1 MQHRTRVVLAGAI
14 GNLLEWYDF
23 GLYGLLAP
31 VLASL
36 FFPGHNRIAS
46 LLAIYGGFAGGF
58 AMRPIGAIV
67 LGHLGDRVGR
77 RFVLT
82 LSVLLMGIATVA
94 VGILPTYAV
103 VGIWAPILLI
113 LIRLF
118 QGFSVGGEFVDSVT
132 YLVEVVPPGRRGIA
146 GSVANI
152 GSTAGM
158 LLAAG
163 IAAAVTTWAGSA
175 RLNAWAWRLP
185 FLIGGIIAS
194 AAYLLRRHL
203 PETAHQAQ
211 KKDQVQKQAQAQ
223 KIEQRES
230 PLLLAIREQPGVML
244 ACVLFTSGY
253 GIANYLIMVF
263 LPTYAHEFGHV
274 TVRQALLINTVGQAV
289 AFFAVP
295 LSGWISDRV
304 LSRRTILAL
313 AFIAQAAFSWEA
325 FRLAQHAGLAGLWA
339 SQLTLALLLAIVMG
353 TAPAML
359 AEQFRAGYRVSAHAV
374 TFNIGIGIAG
384 GTAPMVAVA
393 LIQAFSNTM
402 VPAAY
407 LIAAAVLSAISVLAL
422 HENTRAAL
430 D

>member
-31 VLASL
+31 VLAAL

-94 VGILPTYAV
+94 VGILPTYAA

-132 YLVEVVPPGRRGIA
+132 YLVEVVPPRRRGIA

-185 FLIGGIIAS
+185 FLIGGIVAA
-194 AAYLLRRHL
+194 AAYFLRRHL
-203 PETAHQAQ
+203 PETAHQPQ
-211 KKDQVQKQAQAQ
+211 KKQGQAQ
-223 KIEQRES
+223 KSGQRES
-230 PLLLAIREQPGVML
+230 PLRLAIREQPRVML
-244 ACVLFTSGY
+244 ACILFTSGY

-289 AFFAVP
+289 AFLAVP
-295 LSGWISDRV
+295 LSGWLSDRI

-313 AFIAQAAFSWEA
+313 AFIAQAACSWEA
-325 FRLAQHAGLAGLWA
+325 FRLAQRAGLAGLWA

-353 TAPAML
+353 AAPAML
-359 AEQFRAGYRVSAHAV
+359 AEQFRAGYRVTAHAV

-407 LIAAAVLSAISVLAL
+407 LIAAGILSAISVLAL
-422 HENTRAAL
+422 HENSRAAL

>member
-67 LGHLGDRVGR
+67 LGHLGDRIGR

-94 VGILPTYAV
+94 VGILPTYAS

-132 YLVEVVPPGRRGIA
+132 YLVEVVPPQRRGIA

-163 IAAAVTTWAGSA
+163 MAAAVTTWAGSA

-185 FLIGGIIAS
+185 FLIGGIVAA
-194 AAYLLRRHL
+194 AAYFLRRHL
-203 PETAHQAQ
+203 PETAHQDRAQ
-211 KKDQVQKQAQAQ
+211 KS
-223 KIEQRES
+223 EQRES
-230 PLLLAIREQPGVML
+230 PLRLAIREQPGVML

-289 AFFAVP
+289 AFLAVP
-295 LSGWISDRV
+295 LSGWISDRI

-325 FRLAQHAGLAGLWA
+325 FRLAQHVGLAGLWA

-353 TAPAML
+353 AAPAML

-374 TFNIGIGIAG
+374 TFNIGIGVAG

-422 HENTRAAL
+422 HENSRAAL

>member
-1 MQHRTRVVLAGAI
+1 MQHKSRVVLAGAI

-36 FFPGHNRIAS
+36 FFPGHNRMAS
-46 LLAIYGGFAGGF
+46 LLAVYGGFAGGF
-58 AMRPIGAIV
+58 AMRPIGAVV
-67 LGHLGDRVGR
+67 LGHLGDRIGR

-82 LSVLLMGIATVA
+82 VSVLLMGIATVA
-94 VGILPTYAV
+94 VGILPTYAA

-132 YLVEVVPPGRRGIA
+132 YLVESVPPQRRGIA

-163 IAAAVTTWAGSA
+163 VAAAVMTWAGST
-175 RLNAWAWRLP
+175 RLDAWAWRLP
-185 FLIGGIIAS
+185 FLIGGVVAA

-203 PETAHQAQ
+203 PETAQRETP
-211 KKDQVQKQAQAQ
+211 KTN
-223 KIEQRES
+223 ERRES
-230 PLLLAIREQPGVML
+230 PLRLAIREQPRVML
-244 ACVLFTSGY
+244 ATVLFTSGY

-263 LPTYAHEFGHV
+263 LPTFAHEFGHV
-274 TVRQALLINTVGQAV
+274 TEHQALQINTAGQAV
-289 AFFAVP
+289 AFLAVP
-295 LSGWISDRV
+295 LAGWISDYL
-304 LSRRTILAL
+304 LSRRMILAF
-313 AFIAQAAFSWEA
+313 AFAAQAIFSWEA
-325 FRLAQHAGLAGLWA
+325 FRLAEHGGASGLWA

-353 TAPAML
+353 AAPAML

-374 TFNIGIGIAG
+374 AFNIGIGIAG

-393 LIQAFSNTM
+393 LIQAYSNTM
-402 VPAAY
+402 IPAAY
-407 LIAAAVLSAISVLAL
+407 LIAAAILSALSVLAL
-422 HENTRAAL
+422 RDNSRARL